1 MTQISEDCFFNIE
14 QILSKVNAQK
24 LSLFD
29 ATLLIKSGQNF
40 ISLNEVAVMMTSLAS
55 SPQRCNSDMKLNFS
69 ASQSVINCQL
79 SKQ

>member
-14 QILSKVNAQK
+14 QILSKMNAQK

-55 SPQRCNSDMKLNFS
+55 SPQRCNSDMELSFS

>member
-14 QILSKVNAQK
+14 QILSKMNAQK

-55 SPQRCNSDMKLNFS
+55 SPQRCNSDMELNFY
-69 ASQSVINCQL
+69 ATQSVINCQL

>member
-14 QILSKVNAQK
+14 QILSKMNAQK

-29 ATLLIKSGQNF
+29 ATLLIKSGQSF

-55 SPQRCNSDMKLNFS
+55 SPQRCNSDMELNFS

>member
-14 QILSKVNAQK
+14 QILSKMNAQK

-29 ATLLIKSGQNF
+29 ATLLRKSGQNF

-55 SPQRCNSDMKLNFS
+55 SPQRCNSDMELNFS

>member
-14 QILSKVNAQK
+14 QILSKMNAQK

>member
-14 QILSKVNAQK
+14 QILSKMNAQK

-79 SKQ
+79 

>member
-14 QILSKVNAQK
+14 QILSKMNAQK

-40 ISLNEVAVMMTSLAS
+40 ISLNEVAVMMTSLAHHLKDATAIW
-55 SPQRCNSDMKLNFS
+55 NSTFLRHNP
-69 ASQSVINCQL
+69 
-79 SKQ
+79 